1 MAKESRPT
9 SNERREAARNQA
21 AQRRAEQ
28 LKRDSRN
35 RLIMIIAIAVSLA
48 VAVGAI
54 VFAVYKKKAN
64 AGKVDQP
71 AVATETGGVSFAG
84 ATKKAGTSSE
94 RKPVLDI
101 YFDYSCGACA
111 HFELAQRET
120 IAKLLEDDA
129 VNVVL
134 HPVSILGSTY
144 TDAAANAFYEV
155 VDKNP
160 ELAYDFHEKLFGVF
174 LEATQAQDA
183 SMMSFQAIQNAAK
196 ELGVPQAT
204 IDAFSKNTYAPLV
217 SASTTDFVTRSN
229 SGELSA
235 DKRAATPTV
244 VKDGQP
250 SDFALLMQP
259 GGLDQWVRTNTYP
272 TPVPAQTA
280 K

>member
-35 RLIMIIAIAVSLA
+35 RMLMIIAIATSLV

-54 VFAVYKKKAN
+54 VFAVYKKNAN

-71 AVATETGGVSFAG
+71 AIVTDNGGVSFAG
-84 ATKKAGTSSE
+84 PAKKAGTSSDG
-94 RKPVLDI
+94 KPVLDI

-120 IAKLLEDDA
+120 IAKLLDDDA

-134 HPVSILGSTY
+134 HPVSILGSTF

-160 ELAYDFHEKLFGVF
+160 ELAYQFHEKLFTVF
-174 LEATQAQDA
+174 LEANQAQDA
-183 SMMSFQAIQNAAK
+183 SKLSFEAIQNTAK
-196 ELGVPQAT
+196 ELGVPQST

-229 SGELSA
+229 SGELSE

-244 VKDGQP
+244 VKDGKP
-250 SDFALLMQP
+250 SDFALIMQP

-272 TPVPAQTA
+272 TPADTETT